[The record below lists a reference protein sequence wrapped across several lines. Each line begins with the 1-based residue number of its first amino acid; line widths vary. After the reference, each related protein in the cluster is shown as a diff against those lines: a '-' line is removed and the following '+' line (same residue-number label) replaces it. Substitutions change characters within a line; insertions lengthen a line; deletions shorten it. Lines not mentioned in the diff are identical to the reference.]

1 MMTDYVGGPE
11 DNVFNLTEA
20 GGTSSVDGGDGYDVL
35 NLDLRARPFR
45 RTVIDS
51 GQIAHLPD
59 SGDSYEARI
68 IDFQNI
74 EQTNINLLGGSVL
87 IRSIEPTISIADGAT
102 IIFDLS
108 QETIGR
114 TIAFDRNGITIGNI
128 SYSGFARAEYYGG
141 SGNDVLTGD
150 GSTEIHGGDGDDIL
164 NTGSQFPG
172 AYLYGDAGNDI
183 LIADGGI
190 SRGDLRGGTGDDIYI
205 INSPY
210 LQGYIIENAGEGVD
224 EVRTEQSSYTLDRN
238 VENLTALDSDFHQ
251 FDGNELDNRITGN
264 SGNDYLY
271 GLAGNDVIEG
281 GLGNDDRLFGGDGID
296 SVSYEHAAAAV
307 VVSLAAGTAS
317 GGAGND
323 LLSEFENIRGS
334 AFDDRLTGDDRGNI
348 LSGRDGADIMIGL
361 GGDDDYWVDNA
372 GDQVVEAAGG
382 GNSDRVFSAI
392 DYSLPDHVEAIYLI
406 GRANIDAY
414 GNDLDNLLVGNSGN
428 NRLVGQGGEDRM
440 IGGTGDDIYH
450 VNSAGDTVV
459 ETPGDGTDLIV
470 ASIAIDLT
478 DLLGIENVR
487 LVGGRAL
494 SLTGNDLDNVLT
506 GNAGDNLI
514 SGRDGNDLLTG
525 KAGRDSFLFDTALA
539 PDNVDRITDFVV
551 GDDLILLAR
560 TVFRGTK
567 GALPADAFV
576 VGGAAAD
583 TSDRIIYDSTSGAL
597 IFDEDG
603 SAGGAAVQFATLTPG
618 LALSAADFLI
628 V

>member
-11 DNVFNLTEA
+11 DNVFSLTGA
-20 GGTSSVDGGDGYDVL
+20 DDTAFVDGGEGNDIL
-35 NLDLRARPFR
+35 NIDLRASQWESV
-45 RTVIDS
+45 VIDAS
-51 GQIAHLPD
+51 RVTLGHYPEDGEQT
-59 SGDSYEARI
+59 G
-68 IDFQNI
+68 IDFLNV
-74 EQTNINLLGGSVL
+74 ERINFITQGGVYL
-87 IRSIEPTISIADGAT
+87 IRSVEPTVSVADGST

-108 QETIGR
+108 QETVGR
-114 TIAFDRNGITIGNI
+114 TITFDRDGNTIGNI

-172 AYLYGDAGNDI
+172 AYLYGGAGNDI
-183 LIADGGI
+183 LIVDGGI

-205 INSPY
+205 TNSPY

-238 VENLTALDSDFHQ
+238 VENLTALDSDFHH

-348 LSGRDGADIMIGL
+348 LSGRDGTDTMIGL

-372 GDQVVEAAGG
+372 GDTVIENAGG
-382 GNSDRVFSAI
+382 GNSDRVFSAV

-414 GNDLDNLLVGNSGN
+414 GNNLNNVLVGNSGN
-428 NRLVGQGGEDRM
+428 NRLVGRGGEDLM

-459 ETPGDGTDLIV
+459 EPTGDGTDLIV

-478 DLLGIENVR
+478 GLPGVENVR
-487 LVGGRAL
+487 LVGSRGL
-494 SLTGNDLDNVLT
+494 SMTGNGLDNVLT

-525 KAGRDSFLFDTALA
+525 EAGRDSFLFDTALG

-551 GDDLILLAR
+551 GEDSIQLASAI
-560 TVFRGTK
+560 FGGTQ
-567 GALPADAFV
+567 GALPSDAFV
-576 VGGAAAD
+576 IGGAAVDA
-583 TSDRIIYDSTSGAL
+583 SDRIIYDSISGAL
-597 IFDEDG
+597 FFDADG
-603 SAGGAAVQFATLTPG
+603 SGSGAAVQFAKLTPG